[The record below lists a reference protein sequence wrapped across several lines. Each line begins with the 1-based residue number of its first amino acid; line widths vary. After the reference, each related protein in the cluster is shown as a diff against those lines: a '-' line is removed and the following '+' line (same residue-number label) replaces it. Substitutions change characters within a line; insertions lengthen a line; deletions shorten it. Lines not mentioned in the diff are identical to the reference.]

1 MKGSIFMFAL
11 YYKELYIVK
20 EPLTKNCT
28 CQSWRAKQL
37 AICEEIEPL
46 KNYINNQNDIKV
58 IRSGSQQGSTPCGGF
73 SFWANFNIKECWKY
87 GNFSNCT
94 PRNWRKI

>member
-1 MKGSIFMFAL
+1 MFAL

-46 KNYINNQNDIKV
+46 KNYINNQNDKGYPF
-58 IRSGSQQGSTPCGGF
+58 RQSARFDALRRFFLLGKF
-73 SFWANFNIKECWKY
+73 
-87 GNFSNCT
+87 
-94 PRNWRKI
+94 

>member
-1 MKGSIFMFAL
+1 
-11 YYKELYIVK
+11 VK

-46 KNYINNQNDIKV
+46 KNYINNQNDKDKYFIEKM
-58 IRSGSQQGSTPCGGF
+58 GF
-73 SFWANFNIKECWKY
+73 
-87 GNFSNCT
+87 
-94 PRNWRKI
+94 

>member
-1 MKGSIFMFAL
+1 MKGGIFIFAL

-28 CQSWRAKQL
+28 CQSWRVKQL

-46 KNYINNQNDIKV
+46 KNYINNQNDKDKYFIEKM
-58 IRSGSQQGSTPCGGF
+58 GF
-73 SFWANFNIKECWKY
+73 
-87 GNFSNCT
+87 
-94 PRNWRKI
+94 